1 MEEGLNLSSK
11 LLPLGNSIYQMSYRC
26 QVRGGYIMEERNMK
40 ISFGKSGSGSISPRV
55 SLPLSWLKRVG
66 ITPEDREVEI
76 ILDDDKEE
84 IIIKKRK

>member
-1 MEEGLNLSSK
+1 ME
-11 LLPLGNSIYQMSYRC
+11 
-26 QVRGGYIMEERNMK
+26 VRNMK

-76 ILDDDKEE
+76 VLDEE
-84 IIIKKRK
+84 SQAIVIKKQVIK

>member
-1 MEEGLNLSSK
+1 ME
-11 LLPLGNSIYQMSYRC
+11 
-26 QVRGGYIMEERNMK
+26 VRNMK

-76 ILDDDKEE
+76 IFDEKNQT
-84 IIIKKRK
+84 IIIKKQSN

>member
-1 MEEGLNLSSK
+1 
-11 LLPLGNSIYQMSYRC
+11 
-26 QVRGGYIMEERNMK
+26 MEERNMK

-84 IIIKKRK
+84 IIIRKKKIN

>member
-1 MEEGLNLSSK
+1 
-11 LLPLGNSIYQMSYRC
+11 
-26 QVRGGYIMEERNMK
+26 MEERNMK

-76 ILDDDKEE
+76 ILNEEKEE
-84 IIIKKRK
+84 IILRKKVNK

>member
-1 MEEGLNLSSK
+1 
-11 LLPLGNSIYQMSYRC
+11 
-26 QVRGGYIMEERNMK
+26 MEERNMK

>member
-1 MEEGLNLSSK
+1 ME
-11 LLPLGNSIYQMSYRC
+11 
-26 QVRGGYIMEERNMK
+26 VRNMK

-76 ILDDDKEE
+76 ILDEE
-84 IIIKKRK
+84 NQTIIIKKQSN